1 MFKKILFPTD
11 FSDVAAKAL
20 QYVKQLREAGG
31 REVIVLHVID
41 QSNLE
46 LLSSYST
53 IQDYLSI
60 ENEIEKRSTDE
71 IGFIGNELR
80 QLGFTVTERIEK
92 GIPLRVVLKIA
103 EEESPSVIV
112 VGSHGKSN
120 LEEMLL
126 GSISE
131 KVVRKA
137 KQPVLVVKR

>member
-1 MFKKILFPTD
+1 MFEKILFPTD
-11 FSDVAAKAL
+11 FSDVAHKAL

-53 IQDYLSI
+53 IQDYMTI
-60 ENEIEKRSTDE
+60 EQEIDKRTSEE
-71 IGFIGNELR
+71 IGFISNELR
-80 QLGFTVTERIEK
+80 QLGFTVKERIEK
-92 GIPLRVVLKIA
+92 GIPLRVVLKVA

-131 KVVRKA
+131 KVVRKS
-137 KQPVLVVKR
+137 KHPVLVVKR

>member
-1 MFKKILFPTD
+1 MFEKILFPTD

-20 QYVKQLREAGG
+20 QYVKRLKEAGS

-53 IQDYLSI
+53 IQDFVGI
-60 ENEIEKRSTDE
+60 EREIEKRSSEE
-71 IGFIGNELR
+71 IALIVNELK
-80 QLGFTVTERIEK
+80 QHGFSVKERLEK
-92 GIPLRVVLKIA
+92 GVPLRVVLKVA
-103 EEESPSVIV
+103 EEENPSVIV
-112 VGSHGKSN
+112 IGSHGKGN

-126 GSISE
+126 GSVSE

-137 KQPVLVVKR
+137 KHPVLVIK